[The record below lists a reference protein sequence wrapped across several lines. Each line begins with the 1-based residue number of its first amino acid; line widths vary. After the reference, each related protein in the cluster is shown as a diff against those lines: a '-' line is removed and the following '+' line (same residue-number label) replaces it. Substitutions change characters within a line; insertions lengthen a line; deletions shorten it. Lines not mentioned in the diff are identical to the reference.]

1 MSINRL
7 PSENKA
13 RLLPSPTTRQVQRSE
28 ALDVTRIVT
37 RVVTR
42 VVTVQRPVTL
52 HYAHVTAVSTCMWRG
67 RGKTGR
73 GASLSMRTLCFLFH
87 PFT

>member
-28 ALDVTRIVT
+28 ALVVTRI
-37 RVVTR
+37 VTR

-67 RGKTGR
+67 RKKTGR

-87 PFT
+87 PFI

>member
-13 RLLPSPTTRQVQRSE
+13 SLLPSPTTRQVQRSE
-28 ALDVTRIVT
+28 ALVVTRI
-37 RVVTR
+37 VTR

-52 HYAHVTAVSTCMWRG
+52 HHAHVTAVSTCMWSWRG
-67 RGKTGR
+67 ETGR